1 MSFFPLPPLIHP
13 NPVYLSIQALALALP
28 LLLEIF
34 LILSMIVLCL
44 KSQCSRVSQK
54 HKSDQYK
61 PRDTGKPAQRETCV
75 LQMVGESWA
84 KPGGWNERALKQSKE
99 LAIEYLMQWFPYTR
113 YSLIQSLLLKLPG
126 STLYLF
132 LTVYY
137 LGQVTKPFRVSIYSQ
152 GQVLWETLGC
162 RIK

>member
-1 MSFFPLPPLIHP
+1 M
-13 NPVYLSIQALALALP
+13 
-28 LLLEIF
+28 
-34 LILSMIVLCL
+34 
-44 KSQCSRVSQK
+44 SQK

-137 LGQVTKPFRVSIYSQ
+137 LGQVTISPSVNLLF
-152 GQVLWETLGC
+152 
-162 RIK
+162 